1 MTMKMATK
9 KTRRKAPEL
18 LLLSGL
24 AGAGKSTALN
34 ILEDLGYF
42 AVDNL
47 PGALLPRFLDLIGKR
62 GALGDAT
69 KLALVMDAR
78 DRDFA
83 KNFENH
89 FLTLSKR
96 RIPHRIVFF
105 DARDD
110 VLMRRFSETRR
121 RHPLAP
127 FERASVGI
135 RKERNLLAAVRAAA
149 DHVIDTTFDDL
160 RELRSKIISLVRN
173 RLSKTGEGR
182 LAVTLLSF
190 GYRHGLPL
198 EADLVL
204 DLRSLPNPHFVPRLR
219 PLSGKNPRVARYV
232 LGQAETKK
240 LLRLIRALMKLLV
253 ERSVEEGKSYLN
265 IAFGCTGGRHRSVA
279 IAEAISRD
287 LNRWGY
293 PVKVVHRDVNREA

>member
-1 MTMKMATK
+1 MKPMK
-9 KTRRKAPEL
+9 KRKPTEL

-47 PGALLPRFLDLIGKR
+47 PGALLPGFLDL
-62 GALGDAT
+62 LGGRSAT
-69 KLALVMDAR
+69 SRPVKLALVMDAR
-78 DRDFA
+78 DRSFIR
-83 KNFENH
+83 NFEKH
-89 FLTLSKR
+89 FLILRQR
-96 RIPHRIVFF
+96 RIRHRIVFF

-110 VLMRRFSETRR
+110 VLLRRYSETRR

-135 RKERNLLAAVRAAA
+135 LKERLLLAPVRAAA

-160 RELRSKIISLVRN
+160 RAFRAKVLSLVRD
-173 RLSKTGEGR
+173 RPSKDPERR

-204 DLRSLPNPHFVPRLR
+204 DMRSLPNPHFVPALR
-219 PLSGKNPRVARYV
+219 PLSGRNPRVARYV
-232 LGQAETKK
+232 MGQRETKT
-240 LLRLIRALMKLLV
+240 LLKPIRALLKLLA
-253 ERSVEEGKSYLN
+253 ERSVREGKSYWN

-279 IAEAISRD
+279 IAEAVSRD

-293 PVKVVHRDVNREA
+293 PVKVVHRDVNRES